1 MIFKTQYDISGND
14 ALTEGNKTIEA
25 IKCHK
30 CGKDKAVS
38 EGFYTTQEWKVI
50 YCAQC
55 AAQLAEDQLNN
66 YWKESRITNLRH
78 YGRDRWLGIPPK
90 DVETRK
96 TALVV
101 FASQR
106 QASKCAYVRTRIAYK
121 GSFATHFHHY
131 SKVKKEIVLA
141 ESDQG
146 RDVNAVSK
154 EDEDMD

>member
-1 MIFKTQYDISGND
+1 MG
-14 ALTEGNKTIEA
+14 
-25 IKCHK
+25 
-30 CGKDKAVS
+30 
-38 EGFYTTQEWKVI
+38 
-50 YCAQC
+50 
-55 AAQLAEDQLNN
+55 NN

-90 DVETRK
+90 DVDTRK

-131 SKVKKEIVLA
+131 SKVKKEIVLS
-141 ESDQG
+141 ESDQNG
-146 RDVNAVSK
+146 DKEKKDTSSPSK
-154 EDEDMD
+154 STSSPSKSSQSSSSQSSMK